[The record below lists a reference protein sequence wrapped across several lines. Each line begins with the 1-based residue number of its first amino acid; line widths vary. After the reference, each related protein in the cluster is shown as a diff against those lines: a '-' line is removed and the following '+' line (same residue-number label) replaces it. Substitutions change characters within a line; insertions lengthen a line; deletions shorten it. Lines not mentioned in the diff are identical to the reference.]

1 MIKLYSNKRVFVIGN
16 PFFLVYS
23 AMTDI
28 SDMVGIPFD
37 TSFLMGLGAKEVSSL
52 QLA

>member
-1 MIKLYSNKRVFVIGN
+1 MYS
-16 PFFLVYS
+16 PMS
-23 AMTDI
+23 DI
-28 SDMVGIPFD
+28 SDIVGVPFD